1 MYMVVNGIS
10 DRVKKDLDVQN
21 NLYGEQIVT
30 DLRPVAGKSAANL
43 VNYLKT
49 LLIVN

>member
-1 MYMVVNGIS
+1 MVVNGIS

-30 DLRPVAGKSAANL
+30 DLRPVAGKSAAKSGKL
-43 VNYLKT
+43 F
-49 LLIVN
+49 